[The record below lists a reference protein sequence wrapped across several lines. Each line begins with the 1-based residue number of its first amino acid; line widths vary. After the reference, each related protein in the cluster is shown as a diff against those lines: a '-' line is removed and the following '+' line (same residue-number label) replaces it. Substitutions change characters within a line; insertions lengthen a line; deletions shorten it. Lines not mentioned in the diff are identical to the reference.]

1 MSDDAEFK
9 RLEPEF
15 LALARRIFD
24 AGAKAERARVVAL
37 IQGGGTFFADSH
49 VLPRARP
56 RATGYGAVSTPVKEA
71 LIKLAAESAEGL
83 GARDIAEYFKRA
95 GSGPDERQ
103 VRAALKTLTITGE
116 AVRASRGRYL
126 PRTPASPPSS
136 GEDPDAGASGGFD
149 LAAE

>member
-1 MSDDAEFK
+1 MADDDDFK

-15 LALARRIFD
+15 LALARRIYD
-24 AGAKAERARVVAL
+24 AGAKSALRRVMAG
-37 IQGGGTFFADSH
+37 IQVEMESGTPLA
-49 VLPRARP
+49 PRKPRV
-56 RATGYGAVSTPVKEA
+56 RATGYGAVSAPVRGA
-71 LIKLAAESAEGL
+71 LIDLTAESAEGV

-116 AVRASRGRYL
+116 AVRTSRGRYL
-126 PRTPASPPSS
+126 PRTAATPPS
-136 GEDPDAGASGGFD
+136 GARENPDADTSGHLD